1 MKVINA
7 KFAAFSF
14 AAVLLASCSDSSSDP
29 ASPVNPI
36 ETPDV
41 TSLAVTESDAAALA
55 ARVTN
60 YKQTSASA
68 KAYSRAA
75 DATLFNGL
83 TAMPAIPDMPAT
95 AKEINAASELKDG
108 TFNVVGTNK
117 VLSVDNIQN
126 AVIYVKG
133 GRTLEY
139 KATAGGN
146 KIYVSKGGKVVFK
159 GEGTAIAENDE
170 VIVNEGTISFDNEN
184 IVIDGKLF
192 STYALGKVDNGAA
205 TQNVTVN
212 GGVFLAGT
220 LKTKDGQPVKDENGK
235 EIYDAASVRAKNL
248 TINGKLNT
256 NDKVSYTDKVTVNG
270 ALHVANT
277 IVANELTVNGQVS
290 SDYSIKAS
298 KALTMNNGAK
308 MTTAYLNVTDNTAKD
323 SEGTEEANGKGQAI
337 ATLNGACQIVLADK
351 AVMNVN
357 TLQTDNTASQ
367 VTLSTNAGEI
377 AVVKADKFIYDGGD
391 QVKTF
396 STPGENQAFLFQ
408 FKKIY
413 QNAAESEA
421 NLLAQEDMDAEA
433 SFLDYDDK
441 RVEAKIT
448 PVGKHAWKLESA
460 NIADLKKLDLI
471 SSVQAPDG
479 QSATC
484 IWPVN
489 TTTGGRKVL
498 VSYHTRGN
506 NFGGNIEVASVA
518 ADGKVS
524 VDQSIADQAGD
535 LDFNHLMVAGN
546 NVYVTGSSKEAGAMV
561 AYIPFDGTSMTTSAG
576 LSMLAVNRNEK
587 GYDGNSAAMFNN
599 NLIVASTRGYEI
611 FETNN
616 NNAHT
621 YVAAPGKAKHLAVKG
636 NQLYGLNY
644 TSTVAAGD
652 AAVEGQVQIFS
663 NADLSQVTSFNV
675 GQIAPNN
682 GKNTIAVDGT
692 DIYVCQSAKGLHKY
706 NATGNQLWEYIVP
719 QAPATSNNQSVDHV
733 KGYVNGV
740 AVKGDY
746 VYVAAGAYGLVVLNK
761 ADGSLVCHRSINGGK
776 NSANYVAVDDS
787 DNIYVAYGQGRVQVF
802 KVASTVK

>member
-41 TSLAVTESDAAALA
+41 ASLAVTESDAAALA

-60 YKQTSASA
+60 YKATTASA
-68 KAYSRAA
+68 KVLTRAA
-75 DATLFNGL
+75 DANLFNGL
-83 TAMPAIPDMPAT
+83 TAMPAIPAMPAT

-108 TFNVVGTNK
+108 TFDVVGTNK

-170 VIVNEGTISFDNEN
+170 VIVNEGNISFDAEN

-192 STYALGKVDNGAA
+192 STCALGKIANGAA

-298 KALTMNNGAK
+298 KALTMNEGAK
-308 MTTAYLNVTDNTAKD
+308 MTTAYLNVTDNTAD
-323 SEGTEEANGKGQAI
+323 ANGTEEANGKGEAV

-351 AVMNVN
+351 AVVNVN
-357 TLQTDNTASQ
+357 TLKTDNTDNQ
-367 VTLSTNAGEI
+367 ITLTADAGNV
-377 AVVKADKFIYDGGD
+377 AVVKADKFIYAGSDA
-391 QVKTF
+391 VKAF
-396 STPGENQAFLFQ
+396 RTPGDNQAFLFQ
-408 FKKIY
+408 FTKIY
-413 QNAAESEA
+413 QNGAEADA
-421 NLLAQEDMDAEA
+421 NLLAQEDMDADA

-448 PVGKHAWKLESA
+448 AVGNHAWKLESA
-460 NIADLKKLDLI
+460 NIADLKKLDLL

-484 IWPVN
+484 IWPISN
-489 TTTGGRKVL
+489 GKVL

-506 NFGGNIEVASVA
+506 DFGANIDVANIA
-518 ADGKVS
+518 ADGKVTVEQS
-524 VDQSIADQAGD
+524 VADQAST

-546 NVYVTGSSKEAGAMV
+546 NIYVSGSSKDAGAMV
-561 AYIPFDGTSMTTSAG
+561 AYIPFDGTKMTTDAG

-587 GYDGNSAAMFNN
+587 GYDANSAAMFNN

-611 FETNN
+611 FETTN

-621 YVAAPGKAKHLAVKG
+621 YVAAPGKVKHLAVRG

-692 DIYVCQSAKGLHKY
+692 DIYVCQGAKGLHKY
-706 NATGNQLWEYIVP
+706 NATGSEQWPYIVP
-719 QAPATSNNQSVDHV
+719 KAPATSNNKSVDNV

-761 ADGSLVCHRSINGGK
+761 ADGSEVCHRSINGGK
-776 NSANYVAVDDS
+776 NSANYVAVDDN

>member
-29 ASPVNPI
+29 VNPTSPV

-41 TSLAVTESDAAALA
+41 ASLAVTESDAAALA

-60 YKQTSASA
+60 YKENAASA
-68 KAYSRAA
+68 KALTRAA
-75 DATLFNGL
+75 DANLFNGL
-83 TAMPAIPDMPAT
+83 TTMPTIPEMPAT
-95 AKEINAASELKDG
+95 AKEITTASELKDG

-126 AVIYVKG
+126 AVIYVRG

-146 KIYVSKGGKVVFK
+146 KIYVSKGGKLVFK
-159 GEGTAIAENDE
+159 GTGSAIAQNDE
-170 VIVNEGTISFDNEN
+170 VIVNEGSFSSDND
-184 IVIDGKLF
+184 IVIDGNLF
-192 STYALGKVDNGAA
+192 STYALGKIDNGAA

-212 GGVFLAGT
+212 GGVFLAGVA
-220 LKTKDGQPVKDENGK
+220 KTKDGNVVTDENGK
-235 EIYDAASVRAKNL
+235 TVYESASVRAKEL

-256 NDKVSYTDKVTVNG
+256 NDKVAYTDKVTVNG

-277 IVANELTVNGQVS
+277 LVANELTVNGKIS
-290 SDYSIKAS
+290 SDYSIKVS
-298 KALTMNNGAK
+298 KALTMNDGAK
-308 MTTAYLNVTDNTAKD
+308 MTTAYLNVTDNTAD
-323 SEGTEEANGKGQAI
+323 ANGTEEANGKGEAV

-351 AVMNVN
+351 AVVNVN
-357 TLQTDNTASQ
+357 TLKTDNTDSQ
-367 VTLSTNAGEI
+367 ITLAATGTGNV
-377 AVVKADKFIYDGGD
+377 AVVKADKFIYAGADA
-391 QVKTF
+391 VKAF
-396 STPGENQAFLFQ
+396 RTPGENQAFLFQ
-408 FKKIY
+408 FTKIY
-413 QNAAESEA
+413 QNGAETEA
-421 NLLAQEDMDAEA
+421 NLLAQEDMDADA

-441 RVEAKIT
+441 RVAAKIT

-484 IWPVN
+484 IWP
-489 TTTGGRKVL
+489 TGSKLL

-506 NFGGNIEVASVA
+506 DFGGNIDVASIDANGQVT
-518 ADGKVS
+518 VEQS
-524 VDQSIADQAGD
+524 VKDQAND
-535 LDFNHLMVAGN
+535 LDFNHLMVASN
-546 NVYVTGSSKEAGAMV
+546 NIYVTGSSKSAGAMV
-561 AYIPFDGTSMTTSAG
+561 AYIPFDGTKMTTTAG
-576 LSMLAVNRNEK
+576 LSMLAVNKNVRT
-587 GYDGNSAAMFNN
+587 GDANSAALFND
-599 NLIVASTRGYEI
+599 NLIVASARGYEI

-621 YVAAPGKAKHLAVKG
+621 YIATPGKVKHLAMKG

-644 TSTVAAGD
+644 TSEVAAGD

-663 NADLSQVTSFNV
+663 NADLTQVTSFNV

-682 GKNTIAVDGT
+682 GKNTLAVDGT

-706 NATGNQLWEYIVP
+706 NATGAEQWAQPYVVP

-740 AVKGDY
+740 AVKGNY
-746 VYVAAGAYGLVVLNK
+746 VYVAAGAYGLVVLDK
-761 ADGSLVCHRSINGGK
+761 ATGEEVCHRSINGGK